1 MTHACGYE
9 HPCQIKMKDV
19 DVSCG
24 DNNRTVTLEAAYS
37 YTKDIVDFDS
47 MNALFECSYLGG
59 LGKKENIMNR
69 GGH

>member
-24 DNNRTVTLEAAYS
+24 DNNRTVTLEHAYG
-37 YTKDIVDFDS
+37 YVKDEVEFES
-47 MNALFECSYLGG
+47 MNDVFECSYLGG
-59 LGKKENIMNR
+59 LEKKENIMNR
-69 GGH
+69 VKH